1 MLVIF
6 PFTCPISTLKIE
18 SRFVCFK
25 EFLTILSLPF
35 LKVVL
40 FVLSPS
46 FCLCNAVSKGLRVWR
61 WTVAWKIIF
70 LSFKAFFFH
79 LSFLYIEEIPAQCIW
94 THQFTFSLSLSFFFS
109 FEIPSLELF
118 ALLFQYYCLFS
129 SSCIYVNFNYKMLF
143 CYPFCNLGIWYI
155 YIFYYLRIFL
165 CLVSSLII
173 EYYCFFQFC
182 DGYFSFVP

>member
-18 SRFVCFK
+18 SRFVCFR

-40 FVLSPS
+40 FVLSLS

-70 LSFKAFFFH
+70 LFFKALFFH

-94 THQFTFSLSLSFFFS
+94 TQSISSHSLSLSFFFLFWDTFS
-109 FEIPSLELF
+109 RIICPSIPI
-118 ALLFQYYCLFS
+118 LLFVLQF
-129 SSCIYVNFNYKMLF
+129 M
-143 CYPFCNLGIWYI
+143 
-155 YIFYYLRIFL
+155 YL
-165 CLVSSLII
+165 C
-173 EYYCFFQFC
+173 
-182 DGYFSFVP
+182 